1 MSPPPSLSPPYPTS
15 PAPQAHTLHTPTSP
29 PTTLPASYLSSL
41 WSDYIF
47 LKGFASSPL
56 VLSVLGPNIDD
67 AVSFPRLVAHTVSQG
82 SVFGLLNAVE
92 IDKTSPEGLHLTS
105 PLTPGETVLYSSP
118 AAQRQGDPGSLIF
131 SDESNLAS
139 VSFNLKWGVR
149 NADYFRRYH
158 SSPSPAVAPA
168 ADTSIPRSIL
178 LAFLRT
184 GGLSLLAG
192 VDKVVA
198 KAGSKGRGVEGEIV
212 RAAKS
217 EERRAKSEE
226 RRAKSEERSGELK
239 GRNYGVE
246 DRPRSG
252 ASRSGAA
259 GPRCSV
265 ATLLCAMSLP
275 PALTRFLT
283 LSNTFSL
290 ATRFARCRPRDG
302 GKVDDS

>member
-158 SSPSPAVAPA
+158 SSPSPTVAPA

-184 GGLSLLAG
+184 GGLNLLAG

-198 KAGSKGRGVEGEIV
+198 KAGSKGRGVEGLETVAKWMTPDAPGERGGGGGKAEGEKEDDWDVVERTVGSIWEEEGEVV
-212 RAAKS
+212 RADLLA
-217 EERRAKSEE
+217 
-226 RRAKSEERSGELK
+226 LK
-239 GRNYGVE
+239 RGLKAVKRVKIG
-246 DRPRSG
+246 D
-252 ASRSGAA
+252 
-259 GPRCSV
+259 
-265 ATLLCAMSLP
+265 SLE
-275 PALTRFLT
+275 
-283 LSNTFSL
+283 
-290 ATRFARCRPRDG
+290 G
-302 GKVDDS
+302 